1 MAGTIYNTVNRELG
15 KILSDIY
22 EGRLGLPD
30 LQRPFIW
37 PNSKARDL
45 LDSMLKGF
53 PIGYFMSWERPDD
66 YNDVKQIGDNKKN
79 YIEPKSVI
87 IDGQQRLTVLL
98 SVRVR

>member
-66 YNDVKQIGDNKKN
+66 YNDVKR
-79 YIEPKSVI
+79 SVTT
-87 IDGQQRLTVLL
+87 RRTTL
-98 SVRVR
+98 SRKAS